1 MVGVGPP
8 DLAARGVCRD
18 RKVRID
24 GWGRWLGAGDSFRV
38 YGAFRR
44 AQRGVLFQRLDT
56 AHTHLMVLVW
66 GCIRTLYRLLVAGRG
81 RPRFVGHYRPLFRG
95 HCGHPSPDRR
105 PILLPCGAESARDG
119 ETVDGVVP
127 WKARRFLSDPS
138 RGEQYFEV
146 ASDHPLAEA
155 NASGKVFLTRI
166 RTGSVAVGVLREGI
180 PDGHR

>member
-1 MVGVGPP
+1 MISLYEVSAVT
-8 DLAARGVCRD
+8 
-18 RKVRID
+18 VRSGLTAGAG
-24 GWGRWLGAGDSFRV
+24 GWGLVTVSGSTVVFDERSEEGFSRSATPSNPWSW
-38 YGAFRR
+38 YG
-44 AQRGVLFQRLDT
+44 V
-56 AHTHLMVLVW
+56 V
-66 GCIRTLYRLLVAGRG
+66 RTWYRLLVAGRG

-105 PILLPCGAESARDG
+105 PILLRCGAESARDG

-127 WKARRFLSDPS
+127 GEARRFLSDPS

-146 ASDHPLAEA
+146 ASDHSLGEA

-166 RTGSVAVGVLREGI
+166 RTGSVAVGVFREGV